1 ERGPPVSP
9 QTNGVAERFNQTL
22 LTKIRCLLA
31 QSKIPVQLW
40 NETAKHG
47 SLLLNLL
54 PHKAINMESPLK
66 VLQRTN
72 ATIESEM
79 ELNELIPFG
88 IKTTVHVR
96 KNDSKLDPSGET
108 LKALTYK
115 EYPDGMRFYNDQT
128 KRVSVSRDYI
138 VPNSSYKNKLRQ
150 DIITLPIPVVKT
162 RIESGINVEAPRDEE
177 NTMTEHSP
185 ILPVAHS
192 KNKHY
197 AYVPHYDEAQK
208 NISAKISTQNIMKDA
223 RKRVNRSDRFMLADV
238 IPFSKAVND
247 PTESIKWEEEMKV
260 EYESL
265 MNHNTGELV
274 PYPSHSK
281 VIGGMWRLT
290 KKKNEFGDVYRY
302 KARWVVLGNHQ
313 EHLLHYFDTW
323 ASVGRNESFKTMI
336 SLVVNLKY
344 IPYQF
349 NTETAFLHGE
359 MDTTVYV
366 KQVKG
371 FEVKGKEGWVWK
383 LNKSLYGTK
392 QAPRMWQLKLID
404 ILTRCGM
411 LKSTSDDSLFLNN
424 NKSLILHVHVDDGFI
439 IGKSEDDIVKFLSSL
454 SKELT
459 VKYRKQ
465 PTQHLGY
472 RLDWQAKNSV
482 GLSQADLI
490 KKLLHDN
497 DMTDSKG
504 VKTPCNGNLLIEIDD
519 EGEVVVLNSY
529 QRAIGSLNYLAQ
541 HTRPDIMFMVN
552 QLSRFSTKP
561 TTKHWT
567 ALKHLLRY
575 LNGTLYYQLIFT
587 KLEVDKPSVL
597 EGWADSD
604 YANDRKDRKSI
615 SGLIVTVYGNPIFWL
630 SKKQTVVAQ
639 STTEAEF
646 IAMNICSKQLRWL
659 SFLLNDMGI
668 SFSKPVLN
676 NDNSG
681 ATTISKQAALNDKT
695 KHIE

>member
-1 ERGPPVSP
+1 GPPVSP
-9 QTNGVAERFNQTL
+9 QTNGIAERFNQTL

-31 QSKIPVQLW
+31 QSKIPAQLW
-40 NETAKHG
+40 NEAAKHG

-79 ELNELIPFG
+79 ELNKLIPFG

-96 KNDSKLDPSGET
+96 KNDSKLDPRGET

-115 EYPDGMRFYNDQT
+115 EYLDGMRFYNDQT
-128 KRVSVSRDYI
+128 KR
-138 VPNSSYKNKLRQ
+138 LRQ

-162 RIESGINVEAPRDEE
+162 RIESGINAEAPRDEE
-177 NTMTEHSP
+177 NTLTEHSP
-185 ILPVAHS
+185 ILPTTHS

-197 AYVPHYDEAQK
+197 AYVPHYDEAPK
-208 NISAKISTQNIMKDA
+208 NISAKISTQNIIEDT

-247 PTESIKWEEEMKV
+247 PTESIKWEEAMKV

-265 MNHNTGELV
+265 MTHNMGELV

-290 KKKNEFGDVYRY
+290 KKKDEFGD
-302 KARWVVLGNHQ
+302 
-313 EHLLHYFDTW
+313 FD
-323 ASVGRNESFKTMI
+323 I
-336 SLVVNLKY
+336 
-344 IPYQF
+344 
-349 NTETAFLHGE
+349 ETAFLHGE
-359 MDTTVYV
+359 MDTTVYA

-371 FEVKGKEGWVWK
+371 FEVNGKEGWVWK
-383 LNKSLYGTK
+383 LNKSLYGTN
-392 QAPRMWQLKLID
+392 QEPCMWQLKLIN

-411 LKSTSDDSLFLNN
+411 SKSTSDNSLFLNN
-424 NKSLILHVHVDDGFI
+424 NQSLILHVHVDNGFI
-439 IGKSEDDIVKFLSSL
+439 IGKSEDDIVKFLSLL

-459 VKYRKQ
+459 VKYKKQ

-472 RLDWQAKNSV
+472 RLDWKVEHSV
-482 GLSQADLI
+482 GLSQADFI

-519 EGEVVVLNSY
+519 KGEVVGLNCY
-529 QRAIGSLNYLAQ
+529 QHAIGSLNYLAQ
-541 HTRPDIMFMVN
+541 HTRPDIMFTVN
-552 QLSRFSTKP
+552 QLSRFLTKP

-567 ALKHLLRY
+567 ELKHLLRY
-575 LNGTLYYQLIFT
+575 LNGTLTYQLLFT
-587 KLEVDKPSVL
+587 KLELDKP
-597 EGWADSD
+597 
-604 YANDRKDRKSI
+604 
-615 SGLIVTVYGNPIFWL
+615 
-630 SKKQTVVAQ
+630 
-639 STTEAEF
+639 
-646 IAMNICSKQLRWL
+646 
-659 SFLLNDMGI
+659 
-668 SFSKPVLN
+668 
-676 NDNSG
+676 
-681 ATTISKQAALNDKT
+681 
-695 KHIE
+695 